1 MGHLLALLYH
11 IEQKEEILDF
21 LLDKEKTNLS
31 KEACYDIVS
40 KHVDAFILSDRWKF
54 IGPEWVDIAVP
65 RMAQGFFSS
74 ACQVI
79 EYNLIEI
86 EDLE

>member
-1 MGHLLALLYH
+1 ML
-11 IEQKEEILDF
+11 E
-21 LLDKEKTNLS
+21 KEKTNLS

-54 IGPEWVDIAVP
+54 IGTEWVEIAVP
-65 RMAQGFFSS
+65 RMAEGFFSS

-86 EDLE
+86 EDLELFYEQKYHQDVVKNIYKV